1 VARTAHAVHFIIPL
15 EKRPAQHSF
24 AMVRS
29 LSHWTKT
36 LSFPSGLK
44 LSSNKHNITV
54 EEAHNESNAAASSSA
69 DDSFDTALYAN
80 LSSGVSS
87 GDACTSSGRSST
99 SPDPN
104 YPYMA
109 PVVSHEIRVSFLVLL
124 TNILKID

>member
-1 VARTAHAVHFIIPL
+1 VAQTAHAVHFIISP

-44 LSSNKHNITV
+44 LSNKHNITV
-54 EEAHNESNAAASSSA
+54 EEAHNESNAAASSAA

-109 PVVSHEIRVSFLVLL
+109 PVVSFVV
-124 TNILKID
+124 